1 MLAVAQQSAY
11 VSKGGKENQM
21 KFLEQYKNL
30 SREIYVL
37 FFGRVVTSM
46 GALIWPIMTLI
57 LKNKLGYNATTIA
70 TITMAMSILQFPMIL
85 LGGKLADTMNR
96 KKIIVCCD
104 MITVISYIICGLL
117 PLSGHSIALIYIAGL
132 FATIEGPSYDA
143 LIADLSDSESREKAY
158 SLQYL
163 GMNLGLVLSPTIGG
177 FLFEKHLGIAFV
189 VEGLATF
196 SSTLLILLFVKQ
208 LSVEREKVSVYE
220 EKRENEHVFRI
231 LWERKPIL
239 IYALMAGFG
248 GLVYAQF
255 NYLLPLNMETLYGAK
270 GAAIFGMLTSTN
282 ALVVILA
289 TPVIT
294 TFCGKVMDVRKILI
308 GETLIIMGLFSYR
321 FVQGLMPLYFL
332 LMVIFTLGEVFNT
345 IGTQPYMTRRMPSTH
360 WGRVNSF
367 IATINGAFSAI
378 GNILIGKIID
388 TSGYDSAWL
397 AVGIFGMATIVLAVV
412 LNVVDRKKFGLLY
425 GKE

>member
-1 MLAVAQQSAY
+1 
-11 VSKGGKENQM
+11 M

-46 GALIWPIMTLI
+46 GSLVWPIMTLI

-70 TITMAMSILQFPMIL
+70 TITLVMSILQFPMML

-104 MITVISYIICGLL
+104 MVTVLSYIICGLL
-117 PLSGHSIALIYIAGL
+117 PLSGHSIALIYLAGV

-143 LIADLSDSESREKAY
+143 LVADLSDSESREKAY

-163 GMNLGLVLSPTIGG
+163 GMNLGLVLSPTLAG
-177 FLFEKHLGIAFV
+177 FLFENYLGLSFII
-189 VEGLATF
+189 EGLATF
-196 SSTLLILLFVKQ
+196 SSTLLIILFIKQ
-208 LSVEREKVSVYE
+208 LHVEKEKVSEYE
-220 EKRENEHVFRI
+220 KKRENENIFQI
-231 LWERKPIL
+231 LSERKPII
-239 IYALMAGFG
+239 IYALMVGVG

-255 NYLLPLNMETLYGAK
+255 NYLLPLNMEALYGAK

-294 TFCGKVMDVRKILI
+294 TFLGKITDVRKILI
-308 GETLIIMGLFSYR
+308 GEALIIGGLFGYK
-321 FVQGLMPLYFL
+321 FIQGIMPLYFL
-332 LMVIFTLGEVFNT
+332 LMVIFTVGEVFNT
-345 IGTQPYMTRRMPSTH
+345 LGNQPYMTRRMPSTH
-360 WGRVNSF
+360 WGRINSF
-367 IATINGAFSAI
+367 IYAISGAFSSI
-378 GNILIGKIID
+378 GNVLVGKTIDTKGFGSAWVLVGVFGIATIALAVTLNIID
-388 TSGYDSAWL
+388 
-397 AVGIFGMATIVLAVV
+397 
-412 LNVVDRKKFGLLY
+412 KKHFHLLY
-425 GKE
+425 EE

>member
-1 MLAVAQQSAY
+1 
-11 VSKGGKENQM
+11 M

-37 FFGRVVTSM
+37 FFGRIVTSM
-46 GALIWPIMTLI
+46 GSLVWPIMTLI

-70 TITMAMSILQFPMIL
+70 TITMVMAILQFPMML

-117 PLSGHSIALIYIAGL
+117 PLSSRSIALIYMAGV

-143 LIADLSDSESREKAY
+143 LVADLSDSESREKAY

-163 GMNLGLVLSPTIGG
+163 GMNLGLVLSPTLAG
-177 FLFEKHLGIAFV
+177 FLFENYLGLSFII
-189 VEGLATF
+189 EGLATF
-196 SSTLLILLFVKQ
+196 SSTLLIILFIKQ
-208 LSVEREKVSVYE
+208 LHVEKEKVSEYE
-220 EKRENEHVFRI
+220 QKRENETIFQI
-231 LWERKPIL
+231 LSERKPII
-239 IYALMAGFG
+239 IYALMVGVG

-255 NYLLPLNMETLYGAK
+255 NYLLPLNMEALYGAK

-294 TFCGKVMDVRKILI
+294 TFLGKITDVRKILI
-308 GETLIIMGLFSYR
+308 GEALIIGGLFGYK
-321 FVQGLMPLYFL
+321 FVQGMMPLYFL
-332 LMVIFTLGEVFNT
+332 LMVIFTVGEVFNT
-345 IGTQPYMTRRMPSTH
+345 LGNQPYMTRRMPSTH
-360 WGRVNSF
+360 WGRINSF
-367 IATINGAFSAI
+367 IYAISGAFSSI
-378 GNILIGKIID
+378 GNVLVGKVIDTKGFSSAWVLVGVFGIATIALAVTLNIID
-388 TSGYDSAWL
+388 
-397 AVGIFGMATIVLAVV
+397 
-412 LNVVDRKKFGLLY
+412 KKHFHLLY
-425 GKE
+425 E